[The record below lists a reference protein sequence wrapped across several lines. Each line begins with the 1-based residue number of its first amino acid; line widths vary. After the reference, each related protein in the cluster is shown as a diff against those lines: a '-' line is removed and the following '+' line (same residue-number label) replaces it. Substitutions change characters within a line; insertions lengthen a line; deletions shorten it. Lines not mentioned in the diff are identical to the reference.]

1 MLNIVNEP
9 KVTGQQ
15 LDLFTPERWPKK
27 PYCSDDK
34 SAKWIRQLKTAV
46 KQPYIQANPPHLR
59 VWMLFDIDRPDGAYR
74 WYDVNLL
81 PPTWNSVKRSNGHSH
96 MAYGI
101 SAPVLV
107 DSPDMRQKPLRY
119 LCAIEAGF
127 MERLGADRDYSGLMT
142 KNPIHPDWDTLTY
155 GGPDLLLYD
164 LDYLAEWVD
173 LSKFIPKRGK
183 NPEEIGIG
191 RNCALFED
199 LRHWAYK
206 NIRIY
211 RFEGL
216 PGWNPWV
223 AACRDWALERNGY
236 FSNPLDQREVWHV
249 CKSVSKWTW
258 RNMTLEGWRQW
269 VAKTHTS
276 EVQAIR
282 GQRNRPEAQADK
294 GKKGGVAS
302 GVARLAAGED
312 KRASARMMD
321 AKGIPAKQ
329 IAAEIGASLAS
340 VYRWI
345 GDENSHEAT

>member
-34 SAKWIRQLKTAV
+34 SAKWVRQLKTAI

-236 FSNPLDQREVWHV
+236 FSNPLDHREVWHV

-269 VAKTHTS
+269 VAKTHSS
-276 EVQAIR
+276 EIQAKR
-282 GQRNRPEAQADK
+282 GRK
-294 GKKGGVAS
+294 SGAS
-302 GVARLAAGED
+302 RLAASED
-312 KRASARMMD
+312 KRASTRMMD
-321 AKGIPAKQ
+321 AKGMKQ
-329 IAAEIGASLAS
+329 AAIA
-340 VYRWI
+340 
-345 GDENSHEAT
+345 DELGVSRETIRLWLRDEMTNNEDNRT